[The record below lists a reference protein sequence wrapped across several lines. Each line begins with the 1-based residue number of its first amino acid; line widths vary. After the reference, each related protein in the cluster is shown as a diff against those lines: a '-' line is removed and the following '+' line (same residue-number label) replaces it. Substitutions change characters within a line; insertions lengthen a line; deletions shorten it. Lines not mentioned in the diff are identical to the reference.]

1 MGWQDDPVVSQIP
14 GASPD
19 LAAKMIADDKAGKI
33 VDVKV
38 GADGNQVPFWAKD
51 AVVSTPKPV
60 AGNKMSEGMQQL
72 EAIQPSVKPTAT
84 PEPTFADKWKGTN
97 EAISSLL
104 TALPAQ
110 AAGAI
115 AGILKG
121 VTGGE
126 YGTAA
131 GVENAAKTASDVSKS
146 LTYQPR
152 TETGKAALEAVGS
165 AMDASKLAGINPAT
179 VLPSVVPGAGKA
191 LIKGAK
197 DEASLAGGAVKSA
210 VGAIE
215 NTAPL
220 SQAEQAAA
228 SSIAKG
234 YVLPPTQVN
243 PSAMNRL
250 VEGWA
255 GKWNMSQEA
264 SIKNQPV
271 TNNLAKSAIGLR
283 RDAPLDVA
291 ALDSVRAEAGAP
303 YGAIK
308 SLEMPI
314 TLDEKFAKSIDNLMG
329 DYSAAA
335 KRFPGQF
342 KDDKIYQLRNDLL
355 TDPAMMLKEPLPG
368 TNVPSI
374 FKTLDKAAI
383 EQPGPPILNTLEQAA
398 SELHPHGYG
407 QELSAADRAAAL
419 PINELKMTSMTPSE
433 AIELVKTL
441 RFRASNRLAGAAF
454 ENPENRALGLAERS
468 AANEIDS
475 LIERRLTEAGQGK
488 LANQYRE
495 GRTRIAQ
502 TYDIQ
507 AALNDVTGNVD
518 ARKIAFLGKKRPFS
532 GALADI
538 AEFGNIGRE
547 VAAPPETFGGHPG
560 INPLDIGLA
569 GVQAASGKPGA
580 AMRGLGIA
588 AGRPVMAKLG
598 TSDWYQN
605 AMVSP
610 RRNLSNISTA
620 PSLAELSA
628 EQRK

>member
-1 MGWQDDPVVSQIP
+1 MGWQDDPVVSATGGTTAP
-14 GASPD
+14 ANP
-19 LAAKMIADDKAGKI
+19 
-33 VDVKV
+33 
-38 GADGNQVPFWAKD
+38 VPFWQKD
-51 AVVSTPKPV
+51 AVVTPSAKP
-60 AGNKMSEGMQQL
+60 ATSKMSEGMQQL
-72 EAIQPSVKPTAT
+72 EAIQPSVKPTET

-126 YGTAA
+126 YGTAQ
-131 GVENAAKTASDVSKS
+131 GVENAAKTASEVSKS
-146 LTYQPR
+146 LTYAPR
-152 TETGKAALEAVGS
+152 TETGKAALEAVGN

-179 VLPSVVPGAGKA
+179 VLPSVVPGAAKA
-191 LIKGAK
+191 LVKGAK
-197 DEASLAGGAVKSA
+197 DEAGYAGGAVKTA
-210 VGAIE
+210 VGALD

-220 SQAEQAAA
+220 TQSEAAAA
-228 SSIAKG
+228 SSISKG

-255 GKWNMSQEA
+255 GKWNLSQEA

-271 TNNLAKSAIGLR
+271 TNNLAKSAIGLK
-283 RDAPLDVA
+283 RDAPLTVS
-291 ALDSVRAEAGAP
+291 ALDDVREAAAAP
-303 YGAIK
+303 YREIK
-308 SLEMPI
+308 SLEIPI
-314 TLDEKFAKSIDNLMG
+314 KLDETFANKIDGLTG

-335 KRFPGQF
+335 KRFPDQF
-342 KDDKIYQLRNDLL
+342 KDDKILQLRNSLL
-355 TDPAMMLKEPLPG
+355 TDPALVGKEPAPG
-368 TNVPSI
+368 TGVPGI

-383 EQPGPPILNTLEQAA
+383 EQPGPPILSTLEQAA

-407 QELSAADRAAAL
+407 AELSAADRTAAL
-419 PINELKMTSMTPSE
+419 PQNIKLPTTSMTPGE

-441 RFRASNRLAGAAF
+441 RFRATNRLAGAAF
-454 ENPENRALGLAERS
+454 ENPENRALGLAERR
-468 AANEIDS
+468 AADEVDR
-475 LIERRLTEAGQGK
+475 LIERNLTQNGRGD
-488 LANQYRE
+488 LANQYKE

-507 AALNDVTGNVD
+507 AALNDTTGNVD
-518 ARKIAFLGKKRPFS
+518 ARKIAFLAKKRPFS
-532 GALADI
+532 GALSDI
-538 AEFGNIGRE
+538 AEFGAIGRK

-560 INPLDIGLA
+560 VNPLDIGLA
-569 GVQAASGKPGA
+569 GVQAASGRPGA
-580 AMRGLGIA
+580 ALRGIGIA
-588 AGRPVMAKLG
+588 TGRPLMAKLG

-605 AMVSP
+605 AMVAP
-610 RRNLSNISTA
+610 RRNLSNISSA